1 MGRIQNMRQSEDSS
15 KSALPI
21 DTSLYYGWIMVF
33 VSALTTFFSG
43 PGQTYSVSTF
53 IDSYIQQFGWSR
65 STVSTMYSL
74 GTLTSGLLM
83 GFIGNLFDRKGHRIM
98 TTFVAIGLS
107 LACVWMS
114 GVQDPVMLLGGFFL
128 IRLFGQGSM
137 SLSSMTLPLQ
147 WFSRRRGF
155 VLSLVSIG
163 GVLSSALFPPL
174 NTWLIQSLGW
184 AEGWRVWALLLG
196 VIMTLI
202 AYLFIR
208 NRPEDVG
215 LSLATLKP
223 VESERTDSAKLK
235 EEELW
240 TLREALAT
248 RSFWMLLFCSAI
260 PSAILTALTFH
271 HVSIMSQL
279 GLSVELAAMVLSSQ
293 AFTRLPMMFLAG
305 YAVDRVNPRLLMA
318 ANQSF
323 LLIGISILYIVNGV
337 TIALVYGVVIETML
351 GFHVVVSGVIWPH
364 YYGRRS
370 LASIR
375 GVTIMVSVI
384 SSALGPLP
392 FGLAFDIFGGYQE
405 ILGLSL
411 IFPALGVVA
420 AFLAKKPN
428 KSACL
433 G

>member
-1 MGRIQNMRQSEDSS
+1 MGYVQIMRGSEDSS
-15 KSALPI
+15 KIALPI
-21 DTSLYYGWIMVF
+21 DTSFYYGWVMVF
-33 VSALTTFFSG
+33 VSALTVFFSG

-65 STVSTMYSL
+65 SMVSSMYSL
-74 GTLTSGLLM
+74 GTLTAGLLM
-83 GFIGNLFDRKGHRIM
+83 GFMGNLFDRKGHRIM

-114 GVQDPVMLLGGFFL
+114 VVQNSVMLLGGFFL

-137 SLSSMTLPLQ
+137 SLSSVTLPLQ

-163 GVLSSALFPPL
+163 GVISSAFIPPL
-174 NTWLIQSLGW
+174 NTWLINSLGW
-184 AEGWRVWALLLG
+184 TEGWRIWALLLG
-196 VIMTLI
+196 VIMTPI

-215 LSLATLKP
+215 LSSDTLKP
-223 VESERTDSAKLK
+223 VESVRRDDATLK
-235 EEELW
+235 EDELW

-248 RSFWMLLFCSAI
+248 RSFWLLLFCSAI
-260 PSAILTALTFH
+260 PSAILTAMTFH

-279 GLSVELAAMVLSSQ
+279 GLSVELAAMILSFK
-293 AFTRLPMMFLAG
+293 ALLRLPMMFLAG
-305 YAVDRVNPRLLMA
+305 YVVDRVNPRLLMVA
-318 ANQSF
+318 SQSV
-323 LLIGISILYIVNGV
+323 LLIGISILYFANGV
-337 TIALVYGVVIETML
+337 ATAMAYGVVIGMMM

-375 GVTIMVSVI
+375 GVTMMVSVI

-405 ILGLSL
+405 VLGLSL
-411 IFPALGVVA
+411 IFPALGVIA
-420 AFLAKKPN
+420 AFFAIKPN
-428 KSACL
+428 KRVGL

>member
-1 MGRIQNMRQSEDSS
+1 MRGSEDSS

-21 DTSLYYGWIMVF
+21 DTSFYYGWVMIF
-33 VSALTTFFSG
+33 VSGLTVFFSG

-65 STVSTMYSL
+65 SMVSSMYSL
-74 GTLTSGLLM
+74 GTLTAGLLM
-83 GFIGNLFDRKGHRIM
+83 GFMGNLFDRKGHRIM

-114 GVQDPVMLLGGFFL
+114 VVQNSVMLLGGFFL

-137 SLSSMTLPLQ
+137 SLSSVTLPLQ

-163 GVLSSALFPPL
+163 GVISSAFIPPL
-174 NTWLIQSLGW
+174 NTWLINSLGW
-184 AEGWRVWALLLG
+184 TEGWRIWALLLG
-196 VIMTLI
+196 VIMTPI

-215 LSLATLKP
+215 LSSDTLKP
-223 VESERTDSAKLK
+223 VESVRRDDAPLK
-235 EEELW
+235 EDELW

-248 RSFWMLLFCSAI
+248 RSFWLLLFCSAI
-260 PSAILTALTFH
+260 PSAILTAMTFH

-279 GLSVELAAMVLSSQ
+279 GLSVELAAMILSFK
-293 AFTRLPMMFLAG
+293 ALLRLPMMFLAG
-305 YAVDRVNPRLLMA
+305 YVVDRVNPRLLMVA
-318 ANQSF
+318 SQSV
-323 LLIGISILYIVNGV
+323 LLIGISILYFANGV
-337 TIALVYGVVIETML
+337 ATAMAYGVVIGMMM

-375 GVTIMVSVI
+375 GVTMMVSVI

-405 ILGLSL
+405 VLGLSL
-411 IFPALGVVA
+411 IFPALGVIA
-420 AFLAKKPN
+420 AFFAIKPN
-428 KSACL
+428 KRVGL

>member
-1 MGRIQNMRQSEDSS
+1 MRGSEDSS

-21 DTSLYYGWIMVF
+21 DTSFYYGWVMVF
-33 VSALTTFFSG
+33 VSGLTVFFSG

-65 STVSTMYSL
+65 SMVSSMYSL
-74 GTLTSGLLM
+74 GTLSAGLLM
-83 GFIGNLFDRKGHRIM
+83 GFMGNLFDRKGHRIM

-114 GVQDPVMLLGGFFL
+114 VVQNSVMLLGGFFL

-137 SLSSMTLPLQ
+137 SLSSVTLPLQ

-163 GVLSSALFPPL
+163 GVISSAFIPPL
-174 NTWLIQSLGW
+174 NTWLINSLGW
-184 AEGWRVWALLLG
+184 TEGWRIWALLLG
-196 VIMTLI
+196 VIMTPI

-215 LSLATLKP
+215 LSSDTLKP
-223 VESERTDSAKLK
+223 VESVRRNDATLK
-235 EEELW
+235 EDELW

-248 RSFWMLLFCSAI
+248 RSFWLLLFCSAI
-260 PSAILTALTFH
+260 PSAILTAMTFH

-279 GLSVELAAMVLSSQ
+279 GLSVELAAMILSFK
-293 AFTRLPMMFLAG
+293 ALLRLPMMFLAG
-305 YAVDRVNPRLLMA
+305 YVVDRVNPRLLMVA
-318 ANQSF
+318 SQSV
-323 LLIGISILYIVNGV
+323 LLIGISILYFANGV
-337 TIALVYGVVIETML
+337 VTAMAYGVVIGMMM

-375 GVTIMVSVI
+375 GVTMMVSVI

-405 ILGLSL
+405 VLGLSL
-411 IFPALGVVA
+411 IFPALGVIA
-420 AFLAKKPN
+420 AFFAIKPN
-428 KSACL
+428 KRAGL

>member
-1 MGRIQNMRQSEDSS
+1 MRRSEDSS

-21 DTSLYYGWIMVF
+21 DTSFYYGWVMVF
-33 VSALTTFFSG
+33 VSGLTVFFSG

-74 GTLTSGLLM
+74 GTLTAGLLM
-83 GFIGNLFDRKGHRIM
+83 GFMGNLFDRKGHRIM

-114 GVQDPVMLLGGFFL
+114 VVQDSMMLLGGFFL

-137 SLSSMTLPLQ
+137 SLSSVTLPLQ

-163 GVLSSALFPPL
+163 GVISSAFIPPL
-174 NTWLIQSLGW
+174 NTWLINSLGW
-184 AEGWRVWALLLG
+184 TEGWRIWALLLG
-196 VIMTLI
+196 VIMTPI

-215 LSLATLKP
+215 LSSDTKKP
-223 VESERTDSAKLK
+223 VESVRRDDAPLK
-235 EEELW
+235 EDELW
-240 TLREALAT
+240 TVREALAT
-248 RSFWMLLFCSAI
+248 RSFWLLLFCSAI
-260 PSAILTALTFH
+260 PSAILTAMTFH

-279 GLSVELAAMVLSSQ
+279 GLSVEMAAMILSSK
-293 AFTRLPMMFLAG
+293 ALLRLPMMFLAG
-305 YAVDRVNPRLLMA
+305 YVVDRVNPRLLMIA
-318 ANQSF
+318 TQSV
-323 LLIGISILYIVNGV
+323 LLIGISILYFANGV
-337 TIALVYGVVIETML
+337 ATAMAYGVVIGMMM
-351 GFHVVVSGVIWPH
+351 GFHVVVNGVIWPH

-375 GVTIMVSVI
+375 GVTMMVSVI

-392 FGLAFDIFGGYQE
+392 FGLAFDIYGGYQE

-411 IFPALGVVA
+411 IFPTLGVIA
-420 AFLAKKPN
+420 AFFAIKPN
-428 KSACL
+428 KRARL

>member
-1 MGRIQNMRQSEDSS
+1 M
-15 KSALPI
+15 PI

-114 GVQDPVMLLGGFFL
+114 VVQNPVMLLGGFFL

-174 NTWLIQSLGW
+174 NTWLIHSLGW
-184 AEGWRVWALLLG
+184 KEGWRIWALLLG
-196 VIMTLI
+196 VIMTPI

-208 NRPEDVG
+208 NRPEDLG
-215 LSLATLKP
+215 LSPDTLKP
-223 VESERTDSAKLK
+223 VESVRSDGATLK
-235 EEELW
+235 EDELW

-248 RSFWMLLFCSAI
+248 RSFWMLL
-260 PSAILTALTFH
+260 
-271 HVSIMSQL
+271 
-279 GLSVELAAMVLSSQ
+279 
-293 AFTRLPMMFLAG
+293 
-305 YAVDRVNPRLLMA
+305 
-318 ANQSF
+318 
-323 LLIGISILYIVNGV
+323 
-337 TIALVYGVVIETML
+337 
-351 GFHVVVSGVIWPH
+351 
-364 YYGRRS
+364 
-370 LASIR
+370 
-375 GVTIMVSVI
+375 
-384 SSALGPLP
+384 
-392 FGLAFDIFGGYQE
+392 
-405 ILGLSL
+405 
-411 IFPALGVVA
+411 
-420 AFLAKKPN
+420 
-428 KSACL
+428 
-433 G
+433 

>member
-1 MGRIQNMRQSEDSS
+1 MRRSEDSS

-21 DTSLYYGWIMVF
+21 DTSFYYGWVMVF
-33 VSALTTFFSG
+33 VSGLTVFFSG

-74 GTLTSGLLM
+74 GTLTAGLLM

-114 GVQDPVMLLGGFFL
+114 VVQDSMMLLGGFFL

-137 SLSSMTLPLQ
+137 SLSSVTLPLQ

-163 GVLSSALFPPL
+163 GVISSAFIPPL
-174 NTWLIQSLGW
+174 NTWLINSLGW
-184 AEGWRVWALLLG
+184 TEGWRIWALLLG
-196 VIMTLI
+196 VIMTPI

-215 LSLATLKP
+215 LSSDTKKP
-223 VESERTDSAKLK
+223 VESVRRDDAPLK
-235 EEELW
+235 EDELW
-240 TLREALAT
+240 TVREALAT
-248 RSFWMLLFCSAI
+248 RSFWLLLFCSAI
-260 PSAILTALTFH
+260 PSAILTAMTFH

-279 GLSVELAAMVLSSQ
+279 GLSVEMAAMILSSK
-293 AFTRLPMMFLAG
+293 ALLRLPMMFLAG
-305 YAVDRVNPRLLMA
+305 YVVDRVNPRLLMIA
-318 ANQSF
+318 TQSV
-323 LLIGISILYIVNGV
+323 LLIGISILYFANGV
-337 TIALVYGVVIETML
+337 ATAMAYGVVIGMMM
-351 GFHVVVSGVIWPH
+351 GFHVVVNGVIWPH

-375 GVTIMVSVI
+375 GVTMMVSVI

-392 FGLAFDIFGGYQE
+392 FGLAFDIYGGYQE

-411 IFPALGVVA
+411 IFPTLGVIA
-420 AFLAKKPN
+420 AFFAIKPN
-428 KSACL
+428 KRARL

>member
-1 MGRIQNMRQSEDSS
+1 MRGSEDSS
-15 KSALPI
+15 KRALPI
-21 DTSLYYGWIMVF
+21 DTSFYYGWVMVF
-33 VSALTTFFSG
+33 VSGLTVFFSG

-65 STVSTMYSL
+65 SMVSSMYSL
-74 GTLTSGLLM
+74 GTLTAGLLM
-83 GFIGNLFDRKGHRIM
+83 GFMGNLFDRKGHRIM

-114 GVQDPVMLLGGFFL
+114 VVQNSVMLLGGFFL

-137 SLSSMTLPLQ
+137 SLSSVTLPLQ

-163 GVLSSALFPPL
+163 GVISSAFIPPL
-174 NTWLIQSLGW
+174 NTWLINSLGW
-184 AEGWRVWALLLG
+184 TEGWRIWALFLG
-196 VIMTLI
+196 VIMTPI

-215 LSLATLKP
+215 LSSDTLKP
-223 VESERTDSAKLK
+223 VESVRRDDATLK
-235 EEELW
+235 EDELW

-248 RSFWMLLFCSAI
+248 RSFWLLLFCSAI
-260 PSAILTALTFH
+260 PSAILTAMTFH

-279 GLSVELAAMVLSSQ
+279 GLSVELAAMILSFK
-293 AFTRLPMMFLAG
+293 ALLRLPMMFLAG
-305 YAVDRVNPRLLMA
+305 YVVDRVNPRLLMVA
-318 ANQSF
+318 SQSV
-323 LLIGISILYIVNGV
+323 LLIGISILYFANGV
-337 TIALVYGVVIETML
+337 ATAMAYGVVIGMMM

-375 GVTIMVSVI
+375 GVTMMVSVI

-405 ILGLSL
+405 VLGLSL
-411 IFPALGVVA
+411 IFPTLGVIA
-420 AFLAKKPN
+420 AFFAIKPN
-428 KSACL
+428 KHTRL

>member
-1 MGRIQNMRQSEDSS
+1 MRGSEDSS

-21 DTSLYYGWIMVF
+21 DTSFYYGWVMIF
-33 VSALTTFFSG
+33 VSGLTVFFSG

-65 STVSTMYSL
+65 SMVSSMYSL
-74 GTLTSGLLM
+74 GTLTAGLLM
-83 GFIGNLFDRKGHRIM
+83 GFMGNLFDRKGHRIM

-114 GVQDPVMLLGGFFL
+114 VVQNSVMLLGGFFL

-137 SLSSMTLPLQ
+137 SLSSVTLPLQ

-163 GVLSSALFPPL
+163 GVISSAFIPPL
-174 NTWLIQSLGW
+174 NTWLINSLGW
-184 AEGWRVWALLLG
+184 TEGWRIWALLLG
-196 VIMTLI
+196 VIMTPI

-215 LSLATLKP
+215 LSSDTLKP
-223 VESERTDSAKLK
+223 VESVRRDDATLK
-235 EEELW
+235 EDELW

-248 RSFWMLLFCSAI
+248 RSFWLLLFCSAI
-260 PSAILTALTFH
+260 PSAILTAMTFH

-279 GLSVELAAMVLSSQ
+279 GLSVELAAMILSFK
-293 AFTRLPMMFLAG
+293 ALLRLPMMFLAG
-305 YAVDRVNPRLLMA
+305 YVVDRVNPRLLMVA
-318 ANQSF
+318 SQSV
-323 LLIGISILYIVNGV
+323 LLIGISILYFANGV
-337 TIALVYGVVIETML
+337 ATAMAYGVVIGMMM

-375 GVTIMVSVI
+375 GVTMMVSVI
-384 SSALGPLP
+384 GSALGPLP
-392 FGLAFDIFGGYQE
+392 FGIAFDIFGGYQE
-405 ILGLSL
+405 VLGLSL
-411 IFPALGVVA
+411 IFPALGVIA
-420 AFLAKKPN
+420 AFFAVKPN
-428 KSACL
+428 KRADL